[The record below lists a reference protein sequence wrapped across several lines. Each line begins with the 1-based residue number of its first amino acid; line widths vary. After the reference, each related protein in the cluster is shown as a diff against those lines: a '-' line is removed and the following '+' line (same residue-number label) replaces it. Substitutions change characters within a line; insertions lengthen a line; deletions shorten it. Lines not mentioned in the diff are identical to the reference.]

1 MNPQIEERIGIINQ
15 LKTTLTGKDLSLEK
29 RIKRLKLWGY
39 MNFGLVN
46 LLLVFL
52 IIISAST
59 LLRLEPFGQNWQ
71 KSGLIVLM
79 TISLSLHAH
88 FSIIEFLLLKHSKRL
103 GNSDFNFDN
112 RLNMELKELIND
124 MNYHRFKPYWII
136 IPAII
141 LMIASALMV
150 LELNPYWDMF
160 TWPVLAISVLLSW
173 RLNNCVFLIR
183 RNIENLGSR
192 VVIN

>member
-112 RLNMELKELIND
+112 RLNMELKELIDD

-183 RNIENLGSR
+183 KNIENLRSR

>member
-141 LMIASALMV
+141 LMIASALMF

>member
-1 MNPQIEERIGIINQ
+1 
-15 LKTTLTGKDLSLEK
+15 
-29 RIKRLKLWGY
+29 
-39 MNFGLVN
+39 MNFGLAN
-46 LLLVFL
+46 LLFVFL

-59 LLRLEPFGQNWQ
+59 LLRLEPFGQNWN

-88 FSIIEFLLLKHSKRL
+88 FSIIEFLLLKHSKSL

-124 MNYHRFKPYWII
+124 MNYHRFKPFWII
-136 IPAII
+136 LPAII
-141 LMIASALMV
+141 MMIASALMI

-183 RNIENLGSR
+183 KNIENLRSR

>member
-1 MNPQIEERIGIINQ
+1 MNQQIEARIGIINQ

-29 RIKRLKLWGY
+29 RMKRLKLWGY
-39 MNFGLVN
+39 MNFGLAN

-59 LLRLEPFGQNWQ
+59 LLRLEPFGQNWN

-79 TISLSLHAH
+79 AISLSLHAH
-88 FSIIEFLLLKHSKRL
+88 FSIIEFLLLKHSKSL

-124 MNYHRFKPYWII
+124 MNYHRFKPFWII
-136 IPAII
+136 LPAII
-141 LMIASALMV
+141 MMIASALMI

>member
-112 RLNMELKELIND
+112 RLNMELKELIDD

-141 LMIASALMV
+141 LMIAGALMV

-173 RLNNCVFLIR
+173 RLNICVFLIR

>member
-1 MNPQIEERIGIINQ
+1 MNQQIEARIGIINQ

-29 RIKRLKLWGY
+29 RMKRLKLWGY
-39 MNFGLVN
+39 MNFGLAN

-59 LLRLEPFGQNWQ
+59 LLRLEPFGQNWN

-79 TISLSLHAH
+79 AISLSLHAH
-88 FSIIEFLLLKHSKRL
+88 FSIIEFLLLKHSKSL

-124 MNYHRFKPYWII
+124 MNYHRFKPFWII
-136 IPAII
+136 LPAII
-141 LMIASALMV
+141 MMIASALMI

-183 RNIENLGSR
+183 KNIENLRSR

>member
-112 RLNMELKELIND
+112 RLNMELKELIDD

-173 RLNNCVFLIR
+173 RLNICVFLIR